1 MNPRTRTGPTI
12 SMSPFRG
19 ITARMG
25 GSMRGPTPPA
35 GNGGSRRT
43 ATGWPWR
50 ARGWPGSRFW
60 RRGAAARHDI
70 RSHPNSRRLNGPGR
84 PHPGHVAWAGL
95 VPPGREQESVMARMV
110 LSALLG
116 VSLCV
121 GVSVA
126 DDQKNPNPKT
136 PGSKDT
142 GKAPTEAKITKV
154 DAKNHTL
161 TVKMKGKN

>member
-1 MNPRTRTGPTI
+1 
-12 SMSPFRG
+12 
-19 ITARMG
+19 
-25 GSMRGPTPPA
+25 
-35 GNGGSRRT
+35 
-43 ATGWPWR
+43 
-50 ARGWPGSRFW
+50 
-60 RRGAAARHDI
+60 
-70 RSHPNSRRLNGPGR
+70 
-84 PHPGHVAWAGL
+84 
-95 VPPGREQESVMARMV
+95 MARMV

-154 DAKNHTL
+154 DAKKHTL
-161 TVKMKGKN
+161 TVRMKGKDGKEIQKTFRLTEEVRYADSTGKVVAIDVFKNGDDVMVLEADGKLTEVRQKNGGTEKKK